1 MQPYRLE
8 MGTAW
13 APGRK
18 KNLYDWWGRSLS
30 DALIEDLAGDEE
42 PVIVNLA
49 SQEYWKAVD
58 RKALGGIRVLEIT
71 FKERRGDRL
80 IFNSFGA
87 KKARGMVERFM
98 RSEERRG
105 GKEGVSNCNSRWSR
119 DT

>member
-80 IFNSFGA
+80 IFNSFDP
-87 KKARGMVERFM
+87 KKARSMVARFM
-98 RSEERRG
+98 CDHRH
-105 GKEGVSNCNSRWSR
+105 KKNSHQIGIASCR
-119 DT
+119 